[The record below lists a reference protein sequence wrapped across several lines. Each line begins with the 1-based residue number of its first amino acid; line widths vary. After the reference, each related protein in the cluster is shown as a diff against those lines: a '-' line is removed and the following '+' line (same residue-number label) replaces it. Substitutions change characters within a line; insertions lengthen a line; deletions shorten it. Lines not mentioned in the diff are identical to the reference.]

1 MISYQLLAFSREAEI
16 IGKKFKKS
24 PHADIN
30 ADKSLDLQGDC
41 ASQRPGEAVV

>member
-1 MISYQLLAFSREAEI
+1 MISFQLLGFSREAEI

-24 PHADIN
+24 PHADTD

-41 ASQRPGEAVV
+41 ASKRPGEPVV